1 MDYSD
6 LINKLLEKNTR
17 AAARLITL
25 VENDIEAAETIIN
38 SIYKHTGGAYV
49 LGITGAPGSG
59 KSTFISTLT
68 DALIKQRKKIGIICV
83 DPTSPLTGGALL
95 GDRIRMKQHFNLENV
110 FIRSMANRGQL
121 GGLARAT
128 EDVIKILDAYGCDVI
143 IVETVGVG
151 QSEVDIFK
159 SAQTV
164 IVLLVPGMGD
174 EIQAIKAGIMEITDI
189 FVVNKMDL
197 AGADRKVAEITQMLE
212 LNMNYKYDSKKKFI
226 KEGHWEPERITIDSL
241 ESGEWV
247 PEIIKINSKTGEN
260 FEELH
265 KIIEKHH
272 RFLENTGFIKT
283 YKENRIKT
291 ETIQILKHKLTR
303 KVEELIN
310 NNEEINSYLE
320 KVIDKSLDP
329 YSMAN
334 LIMKMFDTEK
344 K

>member
-6 LINKLLEKNTR
+6 LINKLLKGDTR

-25 VENDIEAAETIIN
+25 VENNITAAEEIIN
-38 SIYKHTGGAYV
+38 RIYKHTGKAYI

-68 DALIKQRKKIGIICV
+68 KILVSQGKKIGIICV
-83 DPTSPLTGGALL
+83 DPSSPLTGGALL
-95 GDRIRMKQHFNLENV
+95 GDRIRMKEHFALDNI

-128 EDVIKILDAYGCDVI
+128 EDIIKILDVYGCDII

-164 IVLLVPGMGD
+164 VVLLVPGLGD
-174 EIQAIKAGIMEITDI
+174 DIQAIKAGIMEITDV

-197 AGADRKVAEITQMLE
+197 AGADKKVADIQQMLE
-212 LNMNYKYDSKKKFI
+212 LDMNFKYESQKIKKNFVKTN
-226 KEGHWEPERITIDSL
+226 KWT
-241 ESGEWV
+241 
-247 PEIIKINSKTGEN
+247 PEIVKVNSKTGEN
-260 FEELH
+260 FEEAL
-265 KIIEKHH
+265 KIIERHKK
-272 RFLENTGFIKT
+272 FLVETGVISN
-283 YKENRIKT
+283 YQINRIKS
-291 ETIQILKHKLTR
+291 ETLQILKHKITK
-303 KVEELIN
+303 KVEGLISDDATIEN
-310 NNEEINSYLE
+310 YIKL
-320 KVIDKSLDP
+320 VMDKNLNP

-334 LIMKMFDTEK
+334 LIIKLLGIE
-344 K
+344 